1 MAEPQVLNFSGAMTL
16 RAIAD
21 PHAALVQAL
30 TAGTDVTLDLS
41 DVEEVDLSF
50 IQLIL
55 SATRTA
61 AERGLSVT
69 LSAPAPEPVM
79 QTLERGGFLGA
90 APDPRRDFWLA
101 Q

>member
-1 MAEPQVLNFSGAMTL
+1 
-16 RAIAD
+16 
-21 PHAALVQAL
+21 L
-30 TAGTDVTLDLS
+30 T
-41 DVEEVDLSF
+41 F

-61 AERGLSVT
+61 SERGLSLT

-79 QTLERGGFLGA
+79 QLLERGGFVGA

>member
-1 MAEPQVLNFSGAMTL
+1 MAEPQVLNLSGAMHL
-16 RAIAD
+16 RAITD

-30 TAGTDVTLDLS
+30 GAGSDVILDLS
-41 DVEEVDLSF
+41 EVEEADLTF

-61 AERGLSVT
+61 SERGLSLT

-79 QTLERGGFLGA
+79 QLLERGGFVGA